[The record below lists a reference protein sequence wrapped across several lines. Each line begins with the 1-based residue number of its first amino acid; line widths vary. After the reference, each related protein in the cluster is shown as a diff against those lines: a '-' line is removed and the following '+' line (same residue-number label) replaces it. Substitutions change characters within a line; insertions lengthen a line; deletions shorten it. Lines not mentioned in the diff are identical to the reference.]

1 MTTHRSRDLRP
12 SEAGGITIVVAL
24 MLLVLLT
31 IAAVAMSRNSLRDIV
46 TSGFT
51 RQGAMA
57 RNVADS
63 GIEWGIYWIDLENS
77 ATAGATAPTALLLA
91 RLADGLLDDQLSL
104 SGRARDVASFVPGS
118 SAPTDVY
125 TPSTSTP
132 PADLTLPTPAGVTAG
147 FTLGLT
153 RMGKLPITD
162 TSQGSGSNTYT
173 PAAGTENKNAPD
185 LWAIRGDAQVNQGG
199 MTFVHAREAWVST
212 PARSKR
218 DN

>member
-1 MTTHRSRDLRP
+1 MTSHRHRQLRP

-31 IAAVAMSRNSLRDIV
+31 VAAVAMSRNSLRDIV

-63 GIEWGIYWIDLENS
+63 GIEWGIYWIDLEN
-77 ATAGATAPTALLLA
+77 ATTATFTALRMGNLA
-91 RLADGLLDDQLSL
+91 NGLLNNTAL
-104 SGRARDVASFVPGS
+104 SGVAKDVTSPNPN
-118 SAPTDVY
+118 APLDY
-125 TPSTSTP
+125 TPGGTP
-132 PADLTLPTPAGVTAG
+132 PADLMLPPPAGVTEG

-153 RMGKLPITD
+153 AMGKLPITMM
-162 TSQGSGSNTYT
+162 SQGSGTNAFT

-185 LWAIRGDAQVNQGG
+185 LWAIRSDAQVSQGG
-199 MTFVHAREAWVST
+199 MTFVHAREAWIST
-212 PARSKR
+212 PVRSSK
-218 DN
+218 

>member
-1 MTTHRSRDLRP
+1 MNSHKHRDPRP

-31 IAAVAMSRNSLRDIV
+31 VAAVSMSRNSLRDIV

-63 GIEWGIYWIDLENS
+63 GIEWGIYWIDVEN
-77 ATAGATAPTALLLA
+77 AKTAGVTALKMANLA
-91 RLADGLLDDQLSL
+91 NGLLNNTTL
-104 SGRARDVASFVPGS
+104 SGVSKDITSPNPD
-118 SAPTDVY
+118 APVNY
-125 TPSTSTP
+125 TPGGVP
-132 PADLTLPTPAGVTAG
+132 PADLMLPTPAGVTEG

-153 RMGKLPITD
+153 NMGKLPITMM
-162 TSQGSGSNTYT
+162 SQGSGTNAFT

-185 LWAIRGDAQVNQGG
+185 LWAIRSDAQVSQGG
-199 MTFVHAREAWVST
+199 MTFIHARDSWVST
-212 PARSKR
+212 PVRSS
-218 DN
+218 N